1 MKTHK
6 FRLASLA
13 ASVAIA
19 GLMAGGAQAADP
31 IKIGAS
37 LPLTGN
43 FSVSGTKHQQGYQ
56 LCVDLI
62 NAKGGI
68 DGRQLELNISDN
80 RSDTE
85 TAISQYERFV
95 NADKV
100 DVVFGTFS
108 SKLSFPVSSVL
119 EKYGMVHPV
128 PAGGAMRI
136 WEQGYKN
143 MFYFQQDVAEMMG
156 RSLTRMIEER
166 IPEDQRPKTAVL
178 VKADDF
184 FANGIAAGLAGGKVM
199 NPGGGLVADLAPGF
213 LKDIGI
219 DLVLEETWP
228 EEGFSDWLNLAN
240 KIKQTDADLVIGL
253 TASAE
258 EAVQL
263 TRALQTVKAQ
273 PKYLFFSQGTQAEY
287 KTGTG
292 TAAEGVMMPTSW
304 HPAVGFVGEI
314 AGETFSNKDFVDAFT
329 AKFGEAPDEDS
340 AIPFAVCEGME
351 QAIRGSGGTDN
362 AKMSEWL
369 HARTKADP
377 VKTVLGNFSW
387 DERGVPVDRSVLVAQ
402 WQGDDLRFVY
412 PTDEFDGVADLI
424 YPKPQW

>member
-6 FRLASLA
+6 TRLAALA
-13 ASVAIA
+13 ASAAIA
-19 GLMAGGAQAADP
+19 GLLAGGAQAADP

-62 NAKGGI
+62 NAKGGV
-68 DGRQLELNISDN
+68 DGRQLDLIISDN

-100 DVVFGTFS
+100 DILFGTFS

-128 PAGGAMRI
+128 PAGGALRI
-136 WEQGYKN
+136 WSQGHKN
-143 MFYFQQDVAEMMG
+143 MFYFQQDVAELMG
-156 RSLTRMIEER
+156 SSLTNMIAER
-166 IPEDQRPKTAVL
+166 IPADQRPKTAAL

-184 FANGIAAGLAGGKVM
+184 FANGIAAGLAGGTVS
-199 NPGGGLVADLAPGF
+199 NPGGGIVADLAPGF
-213 LKDIGI
+213 LKEIGVE
-219 DLVLEETWP
+219 LVMEETWP

-240 KIKQTDADLVIGL
+240 SIKQANPDLVIGL

-273 PKYLFFSQGTQAEY
+273 PKFLFFSQGTQSEY

-292 TAAEGVMMPTSW
+292 AAAEGVMMPTSW
-304 HPAVGFVGEI
+304 HPAVAFVGEI
-314 AGETFSNKDFVDAFT
+314 AGGTFTNADFVAAFT
-329 AKFGEAPDEDS
+329 EKFGNAPDEDS
-340 AIPFAVCEGME
+340 AIPFAVCQGME
-351 QAIRGSGGTDN
+351 QAMRGTGSTEN
-362 AKMSEWL
+362 AKLSDWL

-377 VKTVLGNFSW
+377 VKTVLGPFSW
-387 DERGVPVDRSVLVAQ
+387 DERGVPEDRSVLVAQ
-402 WQGDDLRFVY
+402 WQGDDLKFIY
-412 PTDEFDGVADLI
+412 PTNEFEGVATVVF
-424 YPKPQW
+424 PKPQW

>member
-1 MKTHK
+1 MKKHAS
-6 FRLASLA
+6 RLATTAALA
-13 ASVAIA
+13 GIA
-19 GLMAGGAQAADP
+19 GLVAAGAQAADP

-43 FSVSGTKHQQGYQ
+43 FSVSGEKHQQGYQ

-68 DGRQLELNISDN
+68 DGRQLDLIISDN

-100 DVVFGTFS
+100 DVLFGTFS
-108 SKLSFPVSSVL
+108 SKLTFPVSSVL

-128 PAGGAMRI
+128 PAGGALRI
-136 WEQGYKN
+136 WSQGHKN
-143 MFYFQQDVAEMMG
+143 MFYFQQNVAEMFG
-156 RSLTRMIEER
+156 GSLTRMITDLV
-166 IPEDQRPKTAVL
+166 PADQKPKTAAI
-178 VKADDF
+178 VKSDDF
-184 FANGIAAGLAGGKVM
+184 FANAIAAGLAGKQVM
-199 NPGGGLVADLAPGF
+199 NPGGGVVADMAPGY
-213 LKDIGI
+213 LKDAGI
-219 DLVLEETWP
+219 ELVLEETWP
-228 EEGFSDWLNLAN
+228 EEGFSDWLNLTN
-240 KIKQTDADLVIGL
+240 SIKQSNAELVIGL

-273 PKYLFFSQGTQAEY
+273 PKFLYLSQGTQAEY
-287 KTGTG
+287 QTGTG
-292 TAAEGVMMPTSW
+292 SAAEGVVMHTSW
-304 HPAVGFVGEI
+304 HPDVAFVGEI
-314 AGETFSNKDFVDAFT
+314 AGATFTNADFVKAFT
-329 AKFGEAPDEDS
+329 DKFGFPPDEDA
-340 AIPFAVCEGME
+340 AIPFAVCQGME
-351 QAIRGSGGTDN
+351 QAIRGAGTTDN

-377 VKTVLGNFSW
+377 VKTVLGPFSW
-387 DERGVPVDRSVLVAQ
+387 DERGVPVDRSVLEAQ
-402 WQGDDLRFVY
+402 WQGGALKFVY
-412 PTDEFDGVADLI
+412 PTDEFEGVAKLE